1 MFTALVRTLAD
12 VFTDQ
17 AWMVR
22 HYAVYVL
29 HLEKALEDIQ
39 EALQLVNP
47 TFAQQA
53 KKMKDKDS
61 LKEQKRLAKLIM
73 VSISIRQTRPRR

>member
-1 MFTALVRTLAD
+1 
-12 VFTDQ
+12 
-17 AWMVR
+17 MVR

>member
-1 MFTALVRTLAD
+1 
-12 VFTDQ
+12 
-17 AWMVR
+17 MVQY
-22 HYAVYVL
+22 YAAYVL

-47 TFAQQA
+47 TVAQQA
-53 KKMKDKDS
+53 KKIKDKDV

-73 VSISIRQTRPRR
+73 VRPELRADKV